1 MPKVK
6 TVAPGRLTG
15 ISGLTQTAAE
25 SVGRQKDMEF
35 AFEMSEWQKQ
45 RARLEKLQQ
54 QETDLITER
63 MKTITSAEGVGDSDF
78 NIGLKD
84 SLMGQARDYARINS
98 RMQLGDID
106 IAEGAKDLALIDKQL
121 DTFIAAAPNVEAL
134 YNVVTE
140 ADGKIAGEVG
150 SILIPADVETAK
162 KQNGVIGLIKTLYSS
177 NSGNIKT
184 EFKNG
189 QTILIGE
196 DGTRISL
203 DGLNDIMTGE
213 NPEYPIQ
220 FVQSPDAAIQPLYQE
235 FSKRTKDLQTY
246 VVDDVRITYDKDGG
260 KSEITKKVYEIGE
273 GSKYRE
279 DLKEVVSPILDDK
292 KAMETYWPNLK
303 GGQNSGPWLNRPEQR
318 EEALKLLVERA
329 DSLYGPKVDVKT
341 SPSGETTYEDRVR
354 EKYEERR
361 PESPGE
367 RARRKALEQK
377 SSKKDDKSTKI
388 NEEDQDLYDKNV
400 RSARQA
406 LVIAKKQGEKAEAK
420 FIARVLNKRA
430 IKPGEVK
437 DYSFKLATDVY
448 DKETIENENID
459 PNSIYIIKGDKEQLY
474 PIDMTNENEILKVFN
489 SESGFEDEY
498 LEALKSGGMRSG
510 DFEITNPEVGK
521 YGYRQTTF
529 RPKTDEQLRIAMKKA
544 KKGDKIVLPNGE
556 VKTKK

>member
-35 AFEMSEWQKQ
+35 AFEMAEWQKQ

-63 MKTITSAEGVGDSDF
+63 MKTITSAKGVGDSGF

-121 DTFIAAAPNVEAL
+121 DTFISAAPNVEAL

-162 KQNGVIGLIKTLYSS
+162 KQNGVIELIKTLYSS

-235 FSKRTKDLQTY
+235 FSKRTKDLEGYKKKRSVTVENADGSTEI
-246 VVDDVRITYDKDGG
+246 VV
-260 KSEITKKVYEIGE
+260 KKMYEIGE

-303 GGQNSGPWLNRPEQR
+303 GGQDSGPWLNTSEQR

-329 DSLYGPKVDVKT
+329 DSLYGPKVDVIT
-341 SPSGETTYEDRVR
+341 DPSGKKTYEDIVF
-354 EKYEERR
+354 EEYK
-361 PESPGE
+361 E
-367 RARRKALEQK
+367 RTELDKLKIKKA
-377 SSKKDDKSTKI
+377 KKDLSTPSKTKPPIKI

-437 DYSFKLATDVY
+437 DYSFKLAADVY

-459 PNSIYIIKGDKEQLY
+459 PNSIYIIKGEEEQLY
-474 PIDMTNENEILKVFN
+474 PIDMSNEDEILRVFN

-498 LEALKSGGMRSG
+498 LEALKSEGMRSG

>member
-1 MPKVK
+1 
-6 TVAPGRLTG
+6 
-15 ISGLTQTAAE
+15 
-25 SVGRQKDMEF
+25 MEF

-63 MKTITSAEGVGDSDF
+63 MKTITSAEGVGDIDF
-78 NIGLKD
+78 NVGLKD

-106 IAEGAKDLALIDKQL
+106 VAEGAKDLALIDKQL
-121 DTFIAAAPNVEAL
+121 NTFIAAAPNVEAL

-196 DGTRISL
+196 DGTKISL

-235 FSKRTKDLQTY
+235 FSKRTKNLQTY
-246 VVDDVRITYDKDGG
+246 VADDVRTTYDKYGG

-303 GGQNSGPWLNRPEQR
+303 GGQNSGPWLNTSEQR

-329 DSLYGPKVDVKT
+329 DDLYGPKVDVKT
-341 SPSGETTYEDRVR
+341 SPSGEITYEDKIR

-361 PESPGE
+361 PETRTE
-367 RARRKALEQK
+367 RTRRKLLEKQLKKATGSSGTKEDQTLFTNVFNQK
-377 SSKKDDKSTKI
+377 YGVDKSNKFLAKR
-388 NEEDQDLYDKNV
+388 EKLDELQDYMVTIRK
-400 RSARQA
+400 S
-406 LVIAKKQGEKAEAK
+406 
-420 FIARVLNKRA
+420 
-430 IKPGEVK
+430 VK
-437 DYSFKLATDVY
+437 DNNGVTEKLINNLEV
-448 DKETIENENID
+448 TIGGIKDAYEENPENLNTAEKLEITL
-459 PNSIYIIKGDKEQLY
+459 K
-474 PIDMTNENEILKVFN
+474 DMFDL
-489 SESGFEDEY
+489 DE
-498 LEALKSGGMRSG
+498 EFFIMQK
-510 DFEITNPEVGK
+510 DFERYLKNIGTKNK
-521 YGYRQTTF
+521 KR
-529 RPKTDEQLRIAMKKA
+529 KKLRKIQNQKKLKQRKNQQKLKQ
-544 KKGDKIVLPNGE
+544 KKNQQKN
-556 VKTKK
+556 